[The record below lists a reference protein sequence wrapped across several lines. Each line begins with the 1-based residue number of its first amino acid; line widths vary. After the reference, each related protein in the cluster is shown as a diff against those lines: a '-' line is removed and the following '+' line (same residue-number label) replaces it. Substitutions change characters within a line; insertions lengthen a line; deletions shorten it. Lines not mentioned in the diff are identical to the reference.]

1 MGDARRGQ
9 DHKGNEEGVNV
20 VTEFRF
26 PDVGEGITEGTV
38 KKWLVKEG
46 DTIDED
52 QVMAEVETDKAVVEM
67 SSPVSGTILKIHVQE
82 DEVVNVGQV
91 LVVIGESGEA
101 VPEPTAAP
109 VQVPAPTVAAPA
121 AAPAPAP
128 SPVSA
133 QGATGVPGGK
143 VRATPKVR
151 RLAKQKGVDLGT
163 VTPTGTGGRVTE
175 ADVNTAYAA
184 MQAAAAAPAKP
195 AMKVKLNYDFYGH
208 IKHKPF
214 KSLRKVIADNMVIS
228 KYTAPHATAMEEVDT
243 SALWDL
249 RAEMKAEAEK
259 EGVKLTF
266 LPFIIMATVK
276 ALAAHPSLNSELD
289 EEEAD
294 IIIKEYANI
303 GVAVDTD
310 DGLMVPVLKRT
321 EHKDIWQIAKEVE
334 GLTERARSRK
344 IDLADLKGGSFTISN
359 YGSVGGMY
367 GVPIIN
373 YPESAILGI
382 GRMRDVPRVVDG
394 EIVVRKVMGLSVSF
408 DHRIVDGAEVAGFIN
423 SLKALFENPRDILVK
438 EEPSEE

>member
-1 MGDARRGQ
+1 
-9 DHKGNEEGVNV
+9 V

-46 DTIDED
+46 DTVAED
-52 QVMAEVETDKAVVEM
+52 QVVAEVETDKAVVEM
-67 SSPVSGTILKIHVQE
+67 PSPVGGTVLKIHIQE
-82 DEVVNVGQV
+82 DQVVLVGQV
-91 LVVIGESGEA
+91 LVVIGDPGDE
-101 VPEPTAAP
+101 VPEPS
-109 VQVPAPTVAAPA
+109 
-121 AAPAPAP
+121 AAPAPVSVAPVPAVAP
-128 SPVSA
+128 SPAPMAAPTQAAAPVP
-133 QGATGVPGGK
+133 TGTPGGK

-151 RLAKQKGVDLGT
+151 RLAKQKGVDLST
-163 VTPTGTGGRVTE
+163 VTPTGSGGRVTE
-175 ADVNTAYAA
+175 TDVSAA
-184 MQAAAAAPAKP
+184 FEAIQAAAATATARP

-214 KSLRKVIADNMVIS
+214 KSLRKVIADNMVES

-249 RAEMKAEAEK
+249 RNEMKGEAET
-259 EGVKLTF
+259 EGVRLTF
-266 LPFIIMATVK
+266 LPYIIMATVK
-276 ALAAHPSLNSELD
+276 ALGKHPSLNSELD

-321 EHKDIWQIAKEVE
+321 EHKDLWQIAKEVE

-373 YPESAILGI
+373 FPEAAILGI

-394 EIVVRKVMGLSVSF
+394 EIKIRKVMGLSVSF

-423 SLKALFENPRDILVK
+423 TLKYLFENPREILEK
-438 EEPSEE
+438 KEPSEE

>member
-1 MGDARRGQ
+1 M
-9 DHKGNEEGVNV
+9 

-46 DTIDED
+46 DTVEED

-67 SSPVSGTILKIHVQE
+67 PSPVSGTILKIQVRE
-82 DEVVNVGQV
+82 DEVIMVGQV
-91 LVVIGESGEA
+91 LVVIGETGEA
-101 VPEPTAAP
+101 VPEPSAAPAPTAPPAGTAAP
-109 VQVPAPTVAAPA
+109 VPAPTVGPTA
-121 AAPAPAP
+121 AAATPP
-128 SPVSA
+128 
-133 QGATGVPGGK
+133 ATGAPGGK

-151 RLAKQKGVDLGT
+151 RHAKRLGVDLTT
-163 VTPTGTGGRVTE
+163 VAPTGSGGRITE
-175 ADVNTAYAA
+175 ADVDRAHEAA
-184 MQAAAAAPAKP
+184 KAVAAAPPKP

-214 KSLRKVIADNMVIS
+214 KSLRKVIADNMVES

-243 SALWDL
+243 TALWDL
-249 RAEMKAEAEK
+249 RAEMRAEAE
-259 EGVKLTF
+259 EQGVKLTF
-266 LPFIIMATVK
+266 LPFIVMATVK
-276 ALAAHPSLNSELD
+276 ALSKHPSLNSELD

-294 IIIKEYANI
+294 IIVKEYANI
-303 GVAVDTD
+303 GIAVDTD
-310 DGLMVPVLKRT
+310 DGLMVPVLKRA
-321 EHKDIWQIAKEVE
+321 EHKDLWQIAKEIE

-373 YPESAILGI
+373 FPEAAILGI

-394 EIVVRKVMGLSVSF
+394 EIVARKVMGLSVSF

-423 SLKALFENPRDILVK
+423 TLKHLFENPEEILVV
-438 EEPSEE
+438 EGPSEE

>member
-1 MGDARRGQ
+1 M
-9 DHKGNEEGVNV
+9 

-46 DTIDED
+46 DTVDED

-67 SSPVSGTILKIHVQE
+67 PTPVSGTILKIYVQE
-82 DEVVNVGQV
+82 DEAVTVGQV
-91 LVVIGESGEA
+91 LVVIGEVGEM
-101 VPEPTAAP
+101 VPDPGT
-109 VQVPAPTVAAPA
+109 APA
-121 AAPAPAP
+121 AAPVLVATPLPTPTAAP
-128 SPVSA
+128 SPTVA
-133 QGATGVPGGK
+133 PMATGIAGGK

-151 RLAKQKGVDLGT
+151 RLAKLKGVDLAT
-163 VTPTGTGGRVTE
+163 VAPTGSGGRITE
-175 ADVNTAYAA
+175 EDVNKAHEAI
-184 MQAAAAAPAKP
+184 QAAATATPTKS

-214 KSLRKVIADNMVIS
+214 KSLRKVIADHMVES

-249 RAEMKAEAEK
+249 RKELKAEAEK
-259 EGVKLTF
+259 EGVHLTF
-266 LPFIIMATVK
+266 LPFIVMATVK
-276 ALAAHPSLNSELD
+276 ALQKHPSLNSELD
-289 EEEAD
+289 ETEAD
-294 IIIKEYANI
+294 IIVKEYANI
-303 GVAVDTD
+303 GIAVDTD
-310 DGLMVPVLKRT
+310 EGLMVPVLKRA
-321 EHKDIWQIAKEVE
+321 EHKDLWQIAKEVE

-373 YPESAILGI
+373 YPEAAILGI

-394 EIVVRKVMGLSVSF
+394 DIVVRKVMGLSVSF
-408 DHRIVDGAEVAGFIN
+408 DHRIVDGAAVAGFIN
-423 SLKALFENPRDILVK
+423 TLKYLFENPGEILVR

>member
-1 MGDARRGQ
+1 M
-9 DHKGNEEGVNV
+9 
-20 VTEFRF
+20 TEFRF

-38 KKWLVKEG
+38 KNWLVKEG
-46 DTIDED
+46 DKVDED

-67 SSPVSGTILKIHVQE
+67 SSPVAGTILKIYVQE

-91 LVVIGESGEA
+91 LVVIGDAGEDI
-101 VPEPTAAP
+101 
-109 VQVPAPTVAAPA
+109 PAPGAAPA
-121 AAPAPAP
+121 PAAQPVAAPAPAP
-128 SPVSA
+128 SAAPAQTTPAAPVP
-133 QGATGVPGGK
+133 TGVAGAK

-151 RLAKQKGVDLGT
+151 RLAKQKGVDVAT
-163 VTPTGTGGRVTE
+163 VIPTGSGGRITE
-175 ADVNTAYAA
+175 EDVNKAYEAI
-184 MQAAAAAPAKP
+184 QAAAAAPPAKP

-208 IKHKPF
+208 IKHRPF
-214 KSLRKVIADNMVIS
+214 KSLRKVIADNMVVS

-249 RAEMKAEAEK
+249 RADMKSEAEK

-266 LPFIIMATVK
+266 LPYIIMATVK
-276 ALAAHPSLNSELD
+276 ALQKHPSLNSELD

-294 IIIKEYANI
+294 IIVKEYANI
-303 GVAVDTD
+303 GIAVDTD
-310 DGLMVPVLKRT
+310 DGLMVPVLKRA

-334 GLTERARSRK
+334 GMTERARSRK

-373 YPESAILGI
+373 YPEAAILGV

-408 DHRIVDGAEVAGFIN
+408 DHRIVDGAAVAGFIN
-423 SLKALFENPRDILVK
+423 TLKDLFENPREILAK
-438 EEPSEE
+438 DEPSEV

>member
-1 MGDARRGQ
+1 
-9 DHKGNEEGVNV
+9 V

-46 DTIDED
+46 DPVDED

-67 SSPVSGTILKIHVQE
+67 SSPVSGTVLKIYVQE
-82 DEVVNVGQV
+82 DQVVNVGQV
-91 LVVIGESGEA
+91 LVVIGESGED
-101 VPEPTAAP
+101 VPEPGAAP
-109 VQVPAPTVAAPA
+109 TPAPSHVEAAPMPAPA
-121 AAPAPAP
+121 AAAAVVPAAAP
-128 SPVSA
+128 V
-133 QGATGVPGGK
+133 ATGSPGGK

-151 RLAKQKGVDLGT
+151 RLAKQKGVDLVT
-163 VTPTGTGGRVTE
+163 VTPTGTSGRVTE
-175 ADVNTAYAA
+175 DDVNRAYQAI
-184 MQAAAAAPAKP
+184 QAAASAAQAKP

-214 KSLRKVIADNMVIS
+214 KSLRKVIADNMVES
-228 KYTAPHATAMEEVDT
+228 KFTAPHATAMEEVDT

-276 ALAAHPSLNSELD
+276 ALSKHPSLNSELD

-294 IIIKEYANI
+294 IIVKEYANI

-310 DGLMVPVLKRT
+310 GGLMVPVLKRA
-321 EHKDIWQIAKEVE
+321 EHKDLLQIAQEVE

-373 YPESAILGI
+373 YPEAAILGV

-423 SLKALFENPRDILVK
+423 TLKYLFENPREILVK
-438 EEPSEE
+438 EGPSEE

>member
-1 MGDARRGQ
+1 L
-9 DHKGNEEGVNV
+9 

-38 KKWLVKEG
+38 KKWLVNEG
-46 DTIDED
+46 DTVDED
-52 QVMAEVETDKAVVEM
+52 QVVAEVETDKAVVEM
-67 SSPVSGTILKIHVQE
+67 PAPVAGTILKIHVQE
-82 DEVVNVGQV
+82 DEVVMVGQV
-91 LVVIGESGEA
+91 LVVIGEEGES

-109 VQVPAPTVAAPA
+109 APTGPAAEVVAAPA
-121 AAPAPAP
+121 ASVTSTAAAPAAIAAPAA
-128 SPVSA
+128 VVA
-133 QGATGVPGGK
+133 GGK

-151 RLAKQKGVDLGT
+151 RHAKRLGVDLAT
-163 VTPTGTGGRVTE
+163 ATPTGSGGRITE
-175 ADVNTAYAA
+175 EDVNRAHQAA
-184 MQAAAAAPAKP
+184 QAAAATAPAKP

-214 KSLRKVIADNMVIS
+214 KSLRKVIADNMVES

-249 RAEMKAEAEK
+249 RNEMKGAAAE

-266 LPFIIMATVK
+266 LPFIVMATVK
-276 ALAAHPSLNSELD
+276 ALQAHPSLNSELD

-294 IIIKEYANI
+294 IIVKEYMNI
-303 GVAVDTD
+303 GIAVDTD
-310 DGLMVPVLKRT
+310 DGLMVPVLKRA
-321 EHKDIWQIAKEVE
+321 EHKDLMQIAKEIE

-373 YPESAILGI
+373 HPEAAILGI
-382 GRMRDVPRVVDG
+382 GRMRDVPRAVDG
-394 EIVVRKVMGLSVSF
+394 EIVIRKVMGLSVSF

-423 SLKALFENPRDILVK
+423 TLKYLFENPREILEM
-438 EEPSEE
+438 EEPSEV